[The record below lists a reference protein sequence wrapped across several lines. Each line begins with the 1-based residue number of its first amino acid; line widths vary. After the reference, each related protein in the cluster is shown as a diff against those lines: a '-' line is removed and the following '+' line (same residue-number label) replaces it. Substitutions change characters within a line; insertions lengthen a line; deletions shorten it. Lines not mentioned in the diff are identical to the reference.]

1 MFIKY
6 NLRGIILKLS
16 VFTVD
21 NMPLIEQGHDLA
33 RLIHERTTIEEHD
46 IIVIAS
52 TIVSKAK
59 ALVIDPETITPT
71 PEAIRISKKNG
82 YDPAL
87 VQAVLNESTEV
98 LIESPIFLVRHI
110 SGNVCINA
118 GIDESNVEHGLL
130 LLPTDPDENARQLK
144 EDFFRLTGK
153 RVSVIITDTNGRAF
167 REGQTGIALGIA
179 GIDTH
184 HDWRGSTDLFGVE
197 LKITNEAVVDEIA
210 GFANFLMGEGDWGT
224 PAVVIRGVDM
234 YSGNVGMD
242 TMYRIPETD
251 VIRKAL
257 MYYKDKVE

>member
-1 MFIKY
+1 M
-6 NLRGIILKLS
+6 KLS
-16 VFTVD
+16 IFTVD
-21 NMPLIEQGHDLA
+21 NMPLIEQGYDIA
-33 RLIHERTTIEEHD
+33 GLIHQRTTIEEHD

-52 TIVSKAK
+52 TIVSKSR

-71 PEAIRISKKNG
+71 PEAERISKKIG
-82 YDPAL
+82 KDPSF

-98 LIESPIFLVRHI
+98 LIESPILLVRHV

-144 EDFFRLTGK
+144 EDFLKLTGK
-153 RVSVIITDTNGRAF
+153 RVSIIITDTNGRAF

-184 HDWRGSTDLFGVE
+184 HDWRGSTDLFGFE
-197 LKITNEAVVDEIA
+197 LEVANEAVVDEIA
-210 GFANFLMGEGDWGT
+210 GFANFLMGEGNWGT
-224 PAVVIRGVDM
+224 PVVVIRGVDM
-234 YSGNVGMD
+234 YSGNASMNA
-242 TMYRIPETD
+242 MYRKPETD

-257 MYYKDKVE
+257 QYYKDKVG

>member
-1 MFIKY
+1 M
-6 NLRGIILKLS
+6 KLS

-33 RLIHERTTIEEHD
+33 GLIHERTTIEEHD

-52 TIVSKAK
+52 TIVSKAQ
-59 ALVIDPETITPT
+59 ALVIDPGTITPT
-71 PEAIRISKKNG
+71 PEAERISKKIG
-82 YDPAL
+82 KDPAF

-98 LIESPIFLVRHI
+98 FIESPIFLVRHI

-130 LLPTDPDENARQLK
+130 LLPADPDESARQLK
-144 EDFFRLTGK
+144 EDFSRLTGK

-184 HDWRGSTDLFGVE
+184 HDWRGSNDLFGVE
-197 LKITNEAVVDEIA
+197 LEVANEAVVDEIA

-224 PAVVIRGVDM
+224 PVVVIRGVDM
-234 YSGNVGMD
+234 YSGNGGMD
-242 TMYRIPETD
+242 AMYRRLETD